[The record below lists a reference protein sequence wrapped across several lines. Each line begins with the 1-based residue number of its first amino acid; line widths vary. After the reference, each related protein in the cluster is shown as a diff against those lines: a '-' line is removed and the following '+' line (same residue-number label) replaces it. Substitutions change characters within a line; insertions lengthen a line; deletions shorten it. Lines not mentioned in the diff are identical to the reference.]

1 MGRLMPELVT
11 GVKGIEIHGKKLRI
25 TFTYKNV
32 RCREVL
38 DIPVTKA
45 NIKFATNKL
54 AAIKHEIAIGT
65 FSYASHF
72 PDSAAITRFG
82 KGRRNITLSEAF
94 TEYWQ
99 VKALTLK
106 PSTQRRYPAAIQ
118 HCINVVGPNRVVST
132 LLPHDM
138 DMLRNELFLTHKP
151 STANHYIA
159 TFKLLIKWCE
169 KNQLLN
175 SDLSVS
181 AEIKKLPLGKQSNAD
196 PFDYDEYQRLLA
208 GCTHEQQRNMITVDV
223 YTGLRTGELRAL
235 AWEDLDLEKGQ
246 ASITRNVDDAVTHF
260 KLPKTSE
267 KRMVDLQPP
276 VIEALR
282 SQKKY
287 TFMLPPITIK
297 VDIDGAW
304 MEESIRPVFRPSVT
318 TVSGKHKDVYTGSG
332 IAAMWSNIVRRSG
345 VRFRRFYQM
354 RHTFASWNLT
364 SHGNLAYIAAQ
375 MGHKD
380 YDMLQEVYGKWMESA
395 SKSESE
401 KIWEKMQ
408 SCGHFAPMAPQENQD
423 AS

>member
-1 MGRLMPELVT
+1 MGRVMPDLVS
-11 GVKGIEIHGKKLRI
+11 GLPGIELHGKKLRI
-25 TFTYKNV
+25 VFTYKGV
-32 RCREVL
+32 RCREVIDL
-38 DIPVTKA
+38 PVTKA
-45 NIKFATNKL
+45 NVKFAANKL
-54 AAIKHEIAIGT
+54 AAIKHEITIGT
-65 FSYASHF
+65 FSYAAHF
-72 PDSAAITRFG
+72 PDSAAIARFG
-82 KGRRNITLSEAF
+82 KGRRNVTLRDAF
-94 TEYWQ
+94 AEYWQ
-99 VKALTLK
+99 AKAPTLK
-106 PSTQRRYPAAIQ
+106 PATQRRYPAAIKC
-118 HCINVVGPNRVVST
+118 CIGIVGSDRLVST

-138 DMLRNELFLTHKP
+138 ESLRNELFITHKP
-151 STANHYIA
+151 STANHYLA

-175 SDLSVS
+175 GNLSVS
-181 AEIKKLPLGKQSNAD
+181 TEIRKLPLGKQSNAD
-196 PFDYDEYQRLLA
+196 PFDYDEYQRLLS
-208 GCTHEQQRNMITVDV
+208 GCTHEQQRNMVTLCI

-235 AWEDLDLEKGQ
+235 AWEDLDLEKGI
-246 ASITRNVDDAVTHF
+246 AHITRNVDDSVTHF

-267 KRMVDLQPP
+267 KRFVDLQPP
-276 VIEALR
+276 VLEALR

-287 TFMLPPITIK
+287 TFMLPPVAIK

-304 MEESIRPVFRPSVT
+304 IEESIRPVFRPSVT

-345 VRFRRFYQM
+345 VRFRRFYQL

-380 YDMLQEVYGKWMESA
+380 YEMLQEVYGKWMATA
-395 SKSESE
+395 SKSESQ

-408 SCGHFAPMAPQENQD
+408 NSGHFAPMAPQENQD